1 MGRARP
7 WQTAFFNFR
16 QGFGAKFDPGKSRF
30 STFASGSVR
39 NPTLANC
46 VFWSLPGVIRA
57 SAILAKTLFYR
68 LPGSLH
74 KFHLGKVAFLRQ
86 FMVIYLFSITAPPS
100 PFPAALRLNC
110 AANTVP
116 SGAPPQPRR
125 HPHSQRRSAS
135 TELRFAAHRV
145 GSVTLRSL
153 QEYSGCQ
160 DGATEYYRIKLPKR
174 SVFRNESF
182 E

>member
-116 SGAPPQPRR
+116 SGAPPQPSYA
-125 HPHSQRRSAS
+125 SQRIELAAS
-135 TELRFAAHRV
+135 LCVACKSIPVVKMA
-145 GSVTLRSL
+145 L
-153 QEYSGCQ
+153 QNTTG
-160 DGATEYYRIKLPKR
+160 
-174 SVFRNESF
+174 
-182 E
+182 